1 MTTPQTT
8 DPAELLD
15 IDEVRAA
22 AEPMMP
28 EAYRDFVN
36 NRGMEKTLQDDI
48 RAWSAIHLR
57 PRALVDV
64 REVDTSVTVLG
75 TPISMPIITAPFVG
89 STFVHPDGEVAT
101 ARGAMGADTIT
112 TLSMNGSR
120 TPEQVGAV
128 APGHYWQQLYMG
140 RDRGV
145 VRDVVARAVAAGA
158 SALCVTVDLPVM
170 PSFPRPMRDAMGAL
184 FEQWARDEHMMYAV
198 RDYRDRP
205 FGATFPDAGVT
216 WADLEWVRG
225 LSELPLILKGVIRA
239 DDALLARDNG
249 AAAVIVSNH
258 AGQGLRS
265 SQPVAHAL
273 PAIVEAVGTDLEIY
287 ADSGIRSGA
296 DVLRALALGAR
307 SVLIGRPTLW
317 GLAVGGAAGV
327 ERVLRILQA
336 ELAEIMGITGAPRV
350 HDIDRSALGPPG
362 LH

>member
-57 PRALVDV
+57 PRALIDV

-128 APGHYWQQLYMG
+128 APGHYWQQLYMV

-158 SALCVTVDLPVM
+158 SALGVTVDLPVM

-198 RDYRDRP
+198 RNYRDRP

-225 LSELPLILKGVIRA
+225 LSELPLILKGVSS
-239 DDALLARDNG
+239 G
-249 AAAVIVSNH
+249 PTT
-258 AGQGLRS
+258 RS
-265 SQPVAHAL
+265 SRATTEPPRSSSPITPVRDCA
-273 PAIVEAVGTDLEIY
+273 PR
-287 ADSGIRSGA
+287 SPWPMRFRPSSRRSGPIS
-296 DVLRALALGAR
+296 R
-307 SVLIGRPTLW
+307 STPT
-317 GLAVGGAAGV
+317 AAS
-327 ERVLRILQA
+327 
-336 ELAEIMGITGAPRV
+336 
-350 HDIDRSALGPPG
+350 DREPT
-362 LH
+362 